1 MNVLPPSEGSGLRGS
16 GGTGILNLSFLQAAV
31 WSQEVMGSR
40 AELCTL
46 LSGLSLLLLMSGH
59 GSKGG
64 SPRESQGVCSQQTL
78 LVPLRYNESYSQ
90 PVYKPYLTLCPGRRI
105 CSTYRTTYRVAWR
118 EVRREVRQTHAV
130 CCQGWKKR
138 HPGALTCEEEPC
150 PYFIQ
155 KLDPLTPGTRQLGSC
170 SQVTCH

>member
-1 MNVLPPSEGSGLRGS
+1 
-16 GGTGILNLSFLQAAV
+16 
-31 WSQEVMGSR
+31 MGSR

-46 LSGLSLLLLMSGH
+46 LSGLSLLLLLTSGH

-138 HPGALTCEEEPC
+138 HPGALTCEEGRRGWAGR
-150 PYFIQ
+150 
-155 KLDPLTPGTRQLGSC
+155 PGTGEQKCEDQTGIQGLLSPGHLGPAGMRPRSEK
-170 SQVTCH
+170 SPPP